1 MDDYIRLFHKIKYS
15 KHLPTII
22 YDNDLRIFV
31 CIEKISKSSERD
43 VIKTDISKESY
54 VYKKPSEEDAKE
66 IKKIIFLLLN
76 KITKTNIKETITIIK
91 EKMINDDVKHYVLSC
106 IFNQAI
112 QQSMFCELYVELF
125 KMLSKQYKKE
135 IILIINE
142 KQKMLLSDYEENKAY
157 DDDYDSF
164 CSYLKNKELYK
175 NIYNFMT
182 LMYQEKLIT
191 KKIFNEYLKVLFDNL
206 NKNISDNELRSI
218 FLESIKTIFTLIR
231 DEKIYAKYKTKINN
245 TLNYLSENK
254 KMREKFILLDI
265 IEKYK

>member
-1 MDDYIRLFHKIKYS
+1 
-15 KHLPTII
+15 
-22 YDNDLRIFV
+22 
-31 CIEKISKSSERD
+31 
-43 VIKTDISKESY
+43 
-54 VYKKPSEEDAKE
+54 
-66 IKKIIFLLLN
+66 
-76 KITKTNIKETITIIK
+76 
-91 EKMINDDVKHYVLSC
+91 
-106 IFNQAI
+106 
-112 QQSMFCELYVELF
+112 
-125 KMLSKQYKKE
+125 
-135 IILIINE
+135 
-142 KQKMLLSDYEENKAY
+142 
-157 DDDYDSF
+157 
-164 CSYLKNKELYK
+164 
-175 NIYNFMT
+175 MT